1 MEITNGEETFSPF
14 LRVKLPAVSVAQ
26 VGYSIEFID
35 GGANLSYL
43 TQLLDSL
50 ADCNL
55 LENVTY
61 VDFSGRFSLSFIL
74 SNSVRVEIGELKDMD
89 VKLTLVEEELRNH
102 PINHNIYAVIDVSNT
117 SKPIYREIS
126 EENLF
131 D

>member
-1 MEITNGEETFSPF
+1 
-14 LRVKLPAVSVAQ
+14 
-26 VGYSIEFID
+26 
-35 GGANLSYL
+35 
-43 TQLLDSL
+43 
-50 ADCNL
+50 
-55 LENVTY
+55 
-61 VDFSGRFSLSFIL
+61 
-74 SNSVRVEIGELKDMD
+74 MD